1 MLEYQIHTFPNGIR
15 VVHKEVAH
23 TKIVHCG
30 IMLDMGSRDEKPH
43 QQGLAHFW
51 EHMAFKGTKKHKSF
65 YILNRLEAVGGE
77 LNAYTT
83 KEKVCFHASVLD
95 LHFEKAVELVAD
107 ITFNSIFPESQLE
120 KERGVILEEMSMYYD
135 SLEDAIQDDFDAIVF
150 QNHQLGANILGTQ
163 ESVKS
168 FQRADLQEFI
178 NENLDTHRIVFSSI
192 GNMKFEEVVSTVSK
206 YLEAIPEKISEN
218 IRQAPP
224 VNQTQVL
231 EIKRASTQAHCV
243 MGRQA
248 YTMHDERR
256 LPFFMLT
263 NLLGGQGMNSRFNLS
278 LREKHG
284 LVYGIDA
291 SYNTFVDTGFFGIY
305 YATDAKQLKK
315 ANDLI
320 WKEMQILVNQ
330 PLTKTQLQAVRN
342 QMMGQLA
349 MAEESNMSFML
360 MMAKSLLDSNRIESL
375 IEIFD
380 AIKAVSVEQIQDI
393 AKVMFNPSEMSQ
405 LTFVP
410 KGKG

>member
-1 MLEYQIHTFPNGIR
+1 MKT
-15 VVHKEVAH
+15 
-23 TKIVHCG
+23 
-30 IMLDMGSRDEKPH
+30 
-43 QQGLAHFW
+43 
-51 EHMAFKGTKKHKSF
+51 
-65 YILNRLEAVGGE
+65 
-77 LNAYTT
+77 
-83 KEKVCFHASVLD
+83 
-95 LHFEKAVELVAD
+95 
-107 ITFNSIFPESQLE
+107 
-120 KERGVILEEMSMYYD
+120 
-135 SLEDAIQDDFDAIVF
+135 
-150 QNHQLGANILGTQ
+150 
-163 ESVKS
+163 
-168 FQRADLQEFI
+168 
-178 NENLDTHRIVFSSI
+178 SI